1 MSVKNVKLKID
12 KGGTN
17 MSDHYFT
24 NKPQTASETTAW
36 TYTLRGKEF
45 KFVTDAGV
53 FSKKTVDFGSRLLV
67 ETIDFSELVS
77 GDILDVGC
85 GYGPIGLALAKE
97 DAERKVE
104 MVDVN
109 ERALGLAKQNSS
121 NNRLANVLIHPSDI
135 YESVEGKDF
144 AAIVSNPPI
153 RAGKKVVHGILTG
166 AFDLLK
172 EGGTLTIVIQKKQ
185 GAPSAKAKMEETF
198 GNTEVIAKDKG
209 YWIIQSLKKKD
220 N

>member
-1 MSVKNVKLKID
+1 M
-12 KGGTN
+12 T
-17 MSDHYFT
+17 DHYFS
-24 NKPQTASETTAW
+24 NNSKIASETAAW
-36 TYTLRGKEF
+36 TYTLRGNEF

-53 FSKKTVDFGSRLLV
+53 FSKKTVDFGSRLLI
-67 ETIDFSELVS
+67 ETLEFSEIID

-85 GYGPIGLALAKE
+85 GYGPMGLALAKE
-97 DAERKVE
+97 DPDRKVE

-109 ERALGLAKQNSS
+109 ERALGLAKQNAS
-121 NNRLANVLIHPSDI
+121 NNRLSNVLIHTSDV
-135 YESVEGKDF
+135 YESVEGKSF

-172 EGGTLTIVIQKKQ
+172 KGGTLTIVIQKKQ
-185 GAPSAKAKMEETF
+185 GAPSAQAKMEETF
-198 GNTEVIAKDKG
+198 GNAKVVVKDKG
-209 YWIIQSLKKKD
+209 YWIIQSFKEEE

>member
-1 MSVKNVKLKID
+1 
-12 KGGTN
+12 

-24 NKPQTASETTAW
+24 NRPQTASETSAW

-45 KFVTDAGV
+45 KFVTDTGV
-53 FSKKTVDFGSRLLV
+53 FSKKTVDFGSRLLI
-67 ETIDFSELVS
+67 ETLDFSEMVPGNL
-77 GDILDVGC
+77 LDVGC
-85 GYGPIGLALAKE
+85 GYGPIGLSLAKE

-109 ERALGLAKQNSS
+109 ERALGLAKQNAS
-121 NNRLANVLIHPSDI
+121 NNRLGNVLIHPSDI

-153 RAGKKVVHGILTG
+153 RAGKQVVHGVLTG
-166 AFDLLK
+166 AYDLLK
-172 EGGTLTIVIQKKQ
+172 HGGTLTVVIQKKQ

-198 GNTEVIAKDKG
+198 RNAEVIAKDKG
-209 YWIIQSLKKKD
+209 YWIIQSVKQED
-220 N
+220 

>member
-1 MSVKNVKLKID
+1 
-12 KGGTN
+12 
-17 MSDHYFT
+17 MSDHYFSNNPNT
-24 NKPQTASETTAW
+24 VSETAAW
-36 TYTLRGKEF
+36 TYTLRGREF

-53 FSKKTVDFGSRLLV
+53 FSKKTVDFGSRLLI
-67 ETIDFSELVS
+67 EAIDFSEMIP

-85 GYGPIGLALAKE
+85 GYGPMGLALAKE
-97 DAERKVE
+97 DPERKVE

-109 ERALGLAKQNSS
+109 ERALGLAKQNAS
-121 NNRLANVLIHPSDI
+121 NNRLPNVLIHTSDI
-135 YESVEGKDF
+135 YESVEGKEF

-153 RAGKKVVHGILTG
+153 RAGKKVVHGVLTG

-172 EGGTLTIVIQKKQ
+172 SGGTLTIVIQKKQ

-198 GNTEVIAKDKG
+198 GNAQVIVKDKG
-209 YWIIQSLKKKD
+209 YWIIQSFKEEK

>member
-1 MSVKNVKLKID
+1 
-12 KGGTN
+12 

-24 NKPQTASETTAW
+24 NRPQTASETSAW

-45 KFVTDAGV
+45 KFVTDTGV
-53 FSKKTVDFGSRLLV
+53 FSKKTVDFGSRLLI
-67 ETIDFSELVS
+67 ETLDFSEMVPGNLL
-77 GDILDVGC
+77 DIGC
-85 GYGPIGLALAKE
+85 GYGPIGLSLAKE

-109 ERALGLAKQNSS
+109 ERALGLAKQNAS
-121 NNRLANVLIHPSDI
+121 NNRLGNVLIHPSDI

-153 RAGKKVVHGILTG
+153 RAGKQVVHGVLTG
-166 AFDLLK
+166 AYDLLK
-172 EGGTLTIVIQKKQ
+172 HGGTLTVVIQKKQ

-198 GNTEVIAKDKG
+198 RNAEVIAKDKG
-209 YWIIQSLKKKD
+209 YWIIQSVKQED
-220 N
+220 